1 MLVRTVKMSRLES
14 IFALGSSMRTAAG
27 EALIH
32 SGEDQCTY
40 PFGVAVSVGAGV
52 AVAEAVG
59 IGEAAG
65 VAVGEAVGIGEAAG
79 VAEGEAMAVGK
90 AAGVVVAEGAI

>member
-52 AVAEAVG
+52 AVAGGAISVVAGVAVG
-59 IGEAAG
+59 EVVSIGEAAG
-65 VAVGEAVGIGEAAG
+65 VAV
-79 VAEGEAMAVGK
+79 
-90 AAGVVVAEGAI
+90 AEGAISVGAGVAVEVAVAA